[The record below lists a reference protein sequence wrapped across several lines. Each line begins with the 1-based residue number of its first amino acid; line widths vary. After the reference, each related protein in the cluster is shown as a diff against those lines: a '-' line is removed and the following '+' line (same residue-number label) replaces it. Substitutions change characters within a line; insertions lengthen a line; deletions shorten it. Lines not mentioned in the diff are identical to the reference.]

1 MKIGHWSLVMLL
13 KELDLTMKM
22 WRVKDNQNYEFIND
36 YLFLLLSKLL
46 FNYIIFLA
54 MNYYFLQ

>member
-1 MKIGHWSLVMLL
+1 VKIGHWSLVMLL